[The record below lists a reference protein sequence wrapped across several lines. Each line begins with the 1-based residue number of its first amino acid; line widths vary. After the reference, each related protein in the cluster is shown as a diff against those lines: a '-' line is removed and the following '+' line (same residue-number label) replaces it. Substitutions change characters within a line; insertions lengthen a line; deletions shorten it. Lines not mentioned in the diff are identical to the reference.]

1 MNRTQ
6 PIKSLP
12 IRYFEFKPRINYKH
26 VCGVSYVDQ
35 ALFQDIERLRD
46 LWQKV
51 QASRARDAIYDYL
64 RATFE
69 LILCWKAERQE
80 NQRARRALKIN
91 GLAPP
96 KNPEPFGAVI
106 AASVSPKRLDRRQ
119 LSKYSR
125 ALRYAE
131 ARGCH
136 PERLKRLITATGGL
150 NVCAARFR
158 SAAEATIKASRQ

>member
-1 MNRTQ
+1 MNPSQ

-12 IRYFEFKPRINYKH
+12 LRYFKFDPKIDYKH
-26 VCGVSYVDQ
+26 FCGVGYVDQ

-64 RATFE
+64 AAAYQ
-69 LILCWKAERQE
+69 LVLCWQVEHRER
-80 NQRARRALKIN
+80 QRARRALKIN

-106 AASVSPKRLDRRQ
+106 AASVAPKKLDRRQ

-125 ALRYAE
+125 VLRFA
-131 ARGCH
+131 ARLNCH
-136 PERLKRLITATGGL
+136 PSDFKRLIKDRCGGI
-150 NVCAARFR
+150 NSCAARF
-158 SAAEATIKASRQ
+158 